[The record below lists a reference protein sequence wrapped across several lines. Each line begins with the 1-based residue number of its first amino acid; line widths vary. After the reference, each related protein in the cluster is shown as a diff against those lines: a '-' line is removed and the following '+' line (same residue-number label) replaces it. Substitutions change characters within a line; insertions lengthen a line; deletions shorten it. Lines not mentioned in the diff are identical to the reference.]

1 MDIKPRFNLLII
13 VISSLILT
21 SCSSL
26 RGSLTIGSI
35 IGGTLGAMSGV
46 VFSPN
51 KESRNGNALV
61 FGAVGAAGGAL
72 LAHYLYTTDPENRD
86 LKQMMIPDDPLK
98 NKSSEVPLFDFSPEL
113 KNIKPELTFK
123 PIKKYE
129 VPIEK
134 LPEELKGKVK
144 RQYLL
149 EYETEAKTIQ
159 YQGKTIEISPF
170 KAYEHVY
177 EE

>member
-1 MDIKPRFNLLII
+1 MDIKPRNSLII
-13 VISSLILT
+13 ILT
-21 SCSSL
+21 GTMLLSGCSSL
-26 RGSLTIGSI
+26 RGSITVGSL

-51 KESRNGNALV
+51 KESRNGNALI
-61 FGAVGAAGGAL
+61 FGTVGAASGAL
-72 LAHYLYTTDPENRD
+72 LSHYFYTNDPENRD
-86 LKQMMIPDDPLK
+86 LKQMMIPNDPLK
-98 NKSSEVPLFDFSPEL
+98 KNTEVPLFDFSPEL
-113 KNIKPELTFK
+113 KNVKPELSFK
-123 PIKKYE
+123 PVKKYE

-134 LPEELKGKVK
+134 LPESLQGKVK
-144 RQYLL
+144 KQYLL
-149 EYETEAKTIQ
+149 EYESEAKTIQ

>member
-13 VISSLILT
+13 TMLLT
-21 SCSSL
+21 SSCSSL
-26 RGSLTIGSI
+26 RGALTTGSI
-35 IGGTLGAMSGV
+35 LGGTLGAMSGV

-51 KESRNGNALV
+51 KDSRPGNAIV
-61 FGAVGAAGGAL
+61 FGAIGAGAGAL
-72 LAHYLYTTDPENRD
+72 LAHYFYTSDPENKD
-86 LKQMMIPDDPLK
+86 LKQMIIPDDPL
-98 NKSSEVPLFDFSPEL
+98 NKKAEEIPLFDFSPEL
-113 KNIKPELTFK
+113 KNIKPELSFK

-134 LPEELKGKVK
+134 LPESLQGKVK
-144 RQYLL
+144 KQYLL
-149 EYETEAKTIQ
+149 EYESEAKTIQ
-159 YQGKTIEISPF
+159 YLGKTIEIAPF

>member
-1 MDIKPRFNLLII
+1 MRISLI
-13 VISSLILT
+13 SLILVLLT
-21 SCSSL
+21 GCSSL
-26 RGSLTIGSI
+26 RGSLSTGAI
-35 IGGTLGAMSGV
+35 IGGSLGAMSGM

-51 KESRNGNALV
+51 KESRNGNALI
-61 FGAVGAAGGAL
+61 FGALGAGAGAL
-72 LAHYLYTTDPENRD
+72 LANYLYTSDPENRD

-98 NKSSEVPLFDFSPEL
+98 KKSEEVPLFDFTPEL
-113 KNIKPELTFK
+113 QNIKPELSFK
-123 PIKKYE
+123 PVKKYE

-134 LPEELKGKVK
+134 LPDELKGKVK
-144 RQYLL
+144 KQYLL

>member
-1 MDIKPRFNLLII
+1 MRISLI
-13 VISSLILT
+13 SLILVLL
-21 SCSSL
+21 SGCSSL
-26 RGSLTIGSI
+26 RGSLSTGAI
-35 IGGTLGAMSGV
+35 IGGSLGAMSGM

-51 KESRNGNALV
+51 KESRNGNALI
-61 FGAVGAAGGAL
+61 FGALGAGAGAL
-72 LAHYLYTTDPENRD
+72 LANYLYTSDPENRD

-98 NKSSEVPLFDFSPEL
+98 KMSDEVPLFDFTPEL
-113 KNIKPELTFK
+113 KNIKPELSFK
-123 PIKKYE
+123 PVKKYE

-134 LPEELKGKVK
+134 LPDELKGKVK
-144 RQYLL
+144 KQYLL

>member
-1 MDIKPRFNLLII
+1 MR
-13 VISSLILT
+13 ISLVMIFIFSLSSIG
-21 SCSSL
+21 CSSL
-26 RGSLTIGSI
+26 RGSLSTGSI
-35 IGGTLGAMSGV
+35 IGGALGALSGV

-51 KESRNGNALV
+51 KDSRNGNTLV
-61 FGAVGAAGGAL
+61 FGALGAGAGAL
-72 LAHYLYTTDPENRD
+72 LAHYLYTNDPENKD
-86 LKQMMIPDDPLK
+86 LKQMLIPDDPLK
-98 NKSSEVPLFDFSPEL
+98 KKPEEVPFFDFGPEL
-113 KNIKPELTFK
+113 KNIKPELSFK

-134 LPEELKGKVK
+134 LPESLQGKVK
-144 RQYLL
+144 KQYLL
-149 EYETEAKTIQ
+149 EYESEAKTIQ

>member
-1 MDIKPRFNLLII
+1 MHIKSRISLLTIF
-13 VISSLILT
+13 LLTLT

-26 RGSLTIGSI
+26 RGSITVGSI
-35 IGGTLGAMSGV
+35 LGGTLGAMSGV

-51 KESRNGNALV
+51 KESRAGNALV
-61 FGAVGAAGGAL
+61 FGTIGAGAGAL
-72 LAHYLYTTDPENRD
+72 LSHYLYTTDPENRD
-86 LKQMMIPDDPLK
+86 LKQMIIPDENK
-98 NKSSEVPLFDFSPEL
+98 NKKTETVPLFDFNPEL

-123 PIKKYE
+123 PLKKYE

-134 LPEELKGKVK
+134 LPESLQGKVK
-144 RQYLL
+144 KQYLL
-149 EYETEAKTIQ
+149 EYESEAKTIQ
-159 YQGKTIEISPF
+159 YQGKTIEIAPF

>member
-1 MDIKPRFNLLII
+1 MRIKLIMFLMF
-13 VISSLILT
+13 SLFLS

-26 RGSLTIGSI
+26 RGSISTGSI
-35 IGGTLGAMSGV
+35 IGGSLGAMSGM

-51 KESRNGNALV
+51 KESRNGNALI
-61 FGAVGAAGGAL
+61 FGALGAGAGAL
-72 LAHYLYTTDPENRD
+72 LAHYLYTNDPENKD

-98 NKSSEVPLFDFSPEL
+98 KKGEEVPLFDFSPEL
-113 KNIKPELTFK
+113 KNMKPELSFK

-134 LPEELKGKVK
+134 LPESLQGKVK
-144 RQYLL
+144 KQYLL
-149 EYETEAKTIQ
+149 EYESEAKTIQ

>member
-1 MDIKPRFNLLII
+1 MRISLLII
-13 VISSLILT
+13 LLFSFLT
-21 SCSSL
+21 SSCSSL
-26 RGSLTIGSI
+26 RGSISTGAI
-35 IGGTLGAMSGV
+35 IGGSLGAMSGM

-61 FGAVGAAGGAL
+61 FGALGAGAGAL
-72 LAHYLYTTDPENRD
+72 LAHYLYTNDPENRD

-113 KNIKPELTFK
+113 KNIKPELSFK

-144 RQYLL
+144 KQYLL

>member
-1 MDIKPRFNLLII
+1 MRIKLIMFLMF
-13 VISSLILT
+13 SLFLS

-26 RGSLTIGSI
+26 RGSISTGSI
-35 IGGTLGAMSGV
+35 IGGSLGAMSGM

-51 KESRNGNALV
+51 KESRNGNALI
-61 FGAVGAAGGAL
+61 FGALGAGAGAL
-72 LAHYLYTTDPENRD
+72 LAHYLYTNDPENKD
-86 LKQMMIPDDPLK
+86 LKQMLIPDDPLK
-98 NKSSEVPLFDFSPEL
+98 KKGEEVPLFDFSPEL
-113 KNIKPELTFK
+113 KNMKPELSFK

-134 LPEELKGKVK
+134 LPESLQGKVK
-144 RQYLL
+144 KQYLL
-149 EYETEAKTIQ
+149 EYESEAKTIQ

>member
-1 MDIKPRFNLLII
+1 MRISLLCILI
-13 VISSLILT
+13 FSLFST
-21 SCSSL
+21 GCSSL
-26 RGSLTIGSI
+26 RGSISTGAI
-35 IGGTLGAMSGV
+35 IGGSLGAMSGM

-61 FGAVGAAGGAL
+61 FGALAAGAGAL
-72 LAHYLYTTDPENRD
+72 LANYLYTNDPENRD
-86 LKQMMIPDDPLK
+86 LKQMMILDDPLK
-98 NKSSEVPLFDFSPEL
+98 KKSEEVPLFDFSPEL
-113 KNIKPELTFK
+113 KNIKPELSFK
-123 PIKKYE
+123 PVKKYE

-144 RQYLL
+144 KQYLL

>member
-1 MDIKPRFNLLII
+1 MDIKPRISLII
-13 VISSLILT
+13 ILT
-21 SCSSL
+21 GTMLLSGCSSL
-26 RGSLTIGSI
+26 RGSITVGSI

-51 KESRNGNALV
+51 KESRNGNALI
-61 FGAVGAAGGAL
+61 FGTVGAASGAL
-72 LAHYLYTTDPENRD
+72 LSHYFYTNDPENRD
-86 LKQMMIPDDPLK
+86 LKQMIIPNDPLK
-98 NKSSEVPLFDFSPEL
+98 KNTEVPLFDFSPEL
-113 KNIKPELTFK
+113 KNIKPELSFK

-134 LPEELKGKVK
+134 LPESLQGKVK
-144 RQYLL
+144 KQYLL
-149 EYETEAKTIQ
+149 EYESEAKTIQ
-159 YQGKTIEISPF
+159 YQGKTIEIAPF

>member
-1 MDIKPRFNLLII
+1 MRISLII
-13 VISSLILT
+13 FIVLSLT
-21 SCSSL
+21 SCSTL
-26 RGSLTIGSI
+26 RGSITVGSI
-35 IGGTLGAMSGV
+35 IGGTLGAMSGE

-61 FGAVGAAGGAL
+61 FGAIGATGGAL
-72 LAHYLYTTDPENRD
+72 LANYLYTTDPENRD
-86 LKQMMIPDDPLK
+86 LKQMIIPDDQG
-98 NKSSEVPLFDFSPEL
+98 NKKAESAPLFDFNPEL
-113 KNIKPELTFK
+113 KNIKPELNFK
-123 PIKKYE
+123 PVKKYE

-134 LPEELKGKVK
+134 LPESLQGKVK
-144 RQYLL
+144 KQYLL
-149 EYETEAKTIQ
+149 EYESEAKTIQ

>member
-1 MDIKPRFNLLII
+1 MRIKLIMFLMF
-13 VISSLILT
+13 SLFLS

-26 RGSLTIGSI
+26 RGSISTGSI
-35 IGGTLGAMSGV
+35 IGGSLGAMSGV

-51 KESRNGNALV
+51 KESRNGNALI
-61 FGAVGAAGGAL
+61 FGALGAGAGAL
-72 LAHYLYTTDPENRD
+72 LAHYLYTNDPENKD

-98 NKSSEVPLFDFSPEL
+98 RKGEEVPLFDFSPEL
-113 KNIKPELTFK
+113 KNMKPELSFK

-134 LPEELKGKVK
+134 LPESLQGKVK
-144 RQYLL
+144 KQYLL
-149 EYETEAKTIQ
+149 EYESEAKTIQ

>member
-1 MDIKPRFNLLII
+1 MDIKPRISLII
-13 VISSLILT
+13 ILT
-21 SCSSL
+21 GTMLLSGCSSL
-26 RGSLTIGSI
+26 RGSITVGSI

-51 KESRNGNALV
+51 KESRNGNALIFGTV
-61 FGAVGAAGGAL
+61 GAVSGAL
-72 LAHYLYTTDPENRD
+72 LSHYFYTNDPENRD
-86 LKQMMIPDDPLK
+86 LKQMIIPNDPLK
-98 NKSSEVPLFDFSPEL
+98 KNTEVPLFDFSPEL
-113 KNIKPELTFK
+113 KNIKPELSFK

-134 LPEELKGKVK
+134 LPESLQGKVK
-144 RQYLL
+144 KQYLL
-149 EYETEAKTIQ
+149 EYESEAKTIQ
-159 YQGKTIEISPF
+159 YQGKTIEIAPF